1 MRRLPM
7 KSGLSWMDVKLGLRM
22 LVKHPTL
29 TVVGGL
35 GMAVAIAIATTS
47 FALFDSYI
55 FPTIPL
61 DEGDRVVGI
70 ENWDIAIRN
79 QEHRSLHDFAT
90 WRRELTGLQDIGAF
104 TTVRRNLVR
113 PGAAAEPVS
122 IAEITATGFTLP
134 RVPPLMGRPIQEAD
148 ERKGALPVVVIGYD
162 AWRTYFASDP
172 GILGRGVRMG
182 DAVHT
187 IVGVMPDGFAFPV
200 NHSFWRA
207 LQADPAD
214 YARRRGP
221 GITMF
226 ARLAPGVPL
235 ERAQAELTALGQRA
249 AEAFPDTNA
258 RLTPRIVRYAKFF
271 ADDAEPRV
279 MTQVQVLITLLLVVV
294 GVNVAIVVYART
306 ATRHN
311 EIVVR
316 TALGASRTRIVTQL
330 FVEALVLAAVSAVA
344 GLAITEK
351 ALDVLDSLLTQ
362 WSERGGEFAG
372 VPFWMQNH
380 LSWRTVTYVVG
391 LTILAAAISG
401 ALPAIKATG
410 RRMQASL
417 RDMGGTTKLQLGRV
431 WTGLIVAQVA
441 FAVALLPS
449 AVAFT
454 WFSIEYANADP
465 GFAAE
470 EFLTARVLMDSESVP
485 TDRAEAYAR
494 DFETRYAARLR
505 GIAQRT
511 AEEPGVSHVTLMS
524 VKPGVE
530 ATARIAVEG
539 NPAFETGTAR
549 NSVRTARV
557 DAAFFDAFDVP
568 LLAGRR
574 FTPADAD
581 GGDPVLVSGS
591 LVRRFFGEAGGALG
605 RRIRYLEE
613 MGPDG
618 APGPPPRW
626 HEIVGVVGE
635 LPVHPIYP
643 GDDEG
648 RVYHPWRAADA
659 YPTTIA
665 MRVRAGDPAAL
676 GPRLREIATTLD
688 PAVRMDGIRTLD
700 GVYRDE
706 QLGLHAI
713 SLSVGL
719 ISLSVVLLSSAG
731 IYALMSLTVTRRRR
745 EIGIRAA
752 LGAEPRRVLG
762 AILVRALLQLS
773 AGVVLGLVACILM
786 DRATDGEMMFGREAV
801 ILPLVSA
808 IMLGVGLAAAIGP
821 ARRGLRIQPTE
832 ALREE

>member
-1 MRRLPM
+1 
-7 KSGLSWMDVKLGLRM
+7 M
-22 LVKHPTL
+22 LIKHPTL

-55 FPTIPL
+55 FPTVPL

-70 ENWDIAIRN
+70 ENWDTAIQN
-79 QEHRSLHDFAT
+79 QEHRSLHDFVT
-90 WRRELTGLQDIGAF
+90 WRRELRGLQDIGAF
-104 TTVRRNLVR
+104 STVRRNLLR
-113 PGAAAEPVS
+113 PGVPAEQVA
-122 IAEITATGFTLP
+122 IAEVTATGFTLP

-148 ERKGALPVVVIGYD
+148 ERKGASAVVVIGYD
-162 AWRTYFASDP
+162 VWRTRYASDP
-172 GILGRGVRMG
+172 GILGKEMRLGET
-182 DAVHT
+182 VHT
-187 IVGVMPDGFAFPV
+187 IVGVMPEGFGFPV
-200 NHSFWRA
+200 NHRFWRA

-226 ARLAPGVPL
+226 ARLTPGVTQDQ
-235 ERAQAELTALGQRA
+235 AQAELTALGQRA
-249 AEAFPDTNA
+249 AEAFPDTHA

-279 MTQVQVLITLLLVVV
+279 MTQVQILISLLLVVV

-316 TALGASRTRIVTQL
+316 TALGASRVRIVTQL
-330 FVEALVLAAVSAVA
+330 FVEALVLAAVSAVV

-351 ALDVLDSLLTQ
+351 ALDVLDTVLAQFAGT
-362 WSERGGEFAG
+362 GGEFAG
-372 VPFWMQNH
+372 VPFWVQNH
-380 LSWRTVTYVVG
+380 LSWRAVAYVVG

-431 WTGLIVAQVA
+431 WTALIVAQVA

-449 AVAFT
+449 AVSFT
-454 WFSIEYANADP
+454 WFSIEYASADP

-470 EFLTARVLMDSESVP
+470 EFLTARVLMDSETAP
-485 TDRAEAYAR
+485 TDQAEAYAR
-494 DFETRYAARLR
+494 DFETRYAGRLR
-505 GIAQRT
+505 GIGQRA

-581 GGDPVLVSGS
+581 SGDAILVSGS
-591 LVRRFFGEAGGALG
+591 FVRRFFGEASGALG
-605 RRIRYLEE
+605 RRIRYLE
-613 MGPDG
+613 G
-618 APGPPPRW
+618 ATESAAPPPPRW

-635 LPVHPIYP
+635 LPAHPIYP

-648 RVYHPWRAADA
+648 RVYHRWTAENA

-665 MRVRAGDPAAL
+665 MRVRSGDAAAL
-676 GPRLREIATTLD
+676 APRLREIAATLD
-688 PAVRMDGIRTLD
+688 PTVRMDGVRTLD

-762 AILVRALLQLS
+762 AIFLRALLQLS
-773 AGVVLGLVACILM
+773 AGVVVGLIACTLL

-808 IMLGVGLAAAIGP
+808 IMIAVGLSAAIGP